1 MNIQIEKLYKMA
13 ASDKRWIIGLMSGT
27 SLDGLDIALCLF
39 SGAGVNTKVEV
50 KKFKTVNYSNE
61 IKEKI
66 LSVFAKKNISFEAL
80 TLINPW
86 LAKIH
91 SEMILTTL
99 KEWDIK
105 PYEIDVIASHGQTVF
120 HLPYRLHKNSEFGNA
135 TFQIGDG
142 DHIAVNT
149 GIITLSDFRQKHI
162 AAGGEGAPLALYG
175 DCLLFNKIGV
185 PTLLLNIGGIAN
197 FTYLPGKE
205 KFDGALV
212 TDTGPGNT
220 LLDAVIKE
228 YYPYLK
234 YDVDGQI
241 ASGGSINYD
250 VLELWKSLPFF
261 KESIPK
267 TTGPELFEWSALM
280 NLSKE
285 KLGVVLG
292 PQDLLATLTLLSAE
306 TITDCIK
313 KEVPNW
319 RETRKF
325 VSGGGCHNK
334 LLMSHIQRLLPGSKF
349 LNPANLGIPGDAKE
363 AVLFAV
369 LANETLSGGNTTYG
383 ENPSVCMGK
392 ISLPS

>member
-1 MNIQIEKLYKMA
+1 MA
-13 ASDKRWIIGLMSGT
+13 TSDKRWIIGLMSGT
-27 SLDGLDIALCLF
+27 SLDGLDIALCII

-50 KKFKTVNYSNE
+50 KHFKTVNYSNE

-66 LSVFAKKNISFEAL
+66 LSVFAKKVISFEAL

-86 LAKIH
+86 LARIH

-120 HLPYRLHKNSEFGNA
+120 HWPFRLHKNSEFGNA

-142 DHIAVNT
+142 DHIAVHT

-197 FTYLPGKE
+197 FTYLPGTE

-228 YYPYLK
+228 YYPHLK
-234 YDVDGQI
+234 FDVDGQI
-241 ASGGSINYD
+241 ASTGSINYD
-250 VLELWKSLPFF
+250 VLGLWKSIPFF
-261 KESIPK
+261 NESIPK
-267 TTGPELFEWSALM
+267 TTGPELFGLSSLM
-280 NLSKE
+280 NLSRE
-285 KLGVVLG
+285 KLGVVLH

-313 KEVPNW
+313 REVPNW

-325 VSGGGCHNK
+325 ASGGGYHNK
-334 LLMSHIQRLLPGSKF
+334 LLMSHIHRLLPGSKF
-349 LNPANLGIPGDAKE
+349 MNPSNLGIPGDAKE

-369 LANETLSGGNTTYG
+369 LANETLSGGNTNYG
-383 ENPSVCMGK
+383 DNPSVCMGK

>member
-1 MNIQIEKLYKMA
+1 MNTQIEKLFKMA

-27 SLDGLDIALCLF
+27 SLDGLDIALCLI

-50 KKFKTVNYSNE
+50 KHFKTINYSNE

-66 LSVFAKKNISFEAL
+66 LTVFAKKVISFEAL

-91 SEMILTTL
+91 SEMILTVL
-99 KEWDIK
+99 IEWDIK

-142 DHIAVNT
+142 DHIAVHT

-175 DCLLFNKIGV
+175 DCLLFNEIGV

-197 FTYLPGKE
+197 FTYLPGTE

-228 YYPYLK
+228 FYPHLK

-241 ASGGSINYD
+241 ASTGSINYD
-250 VLELWKSLPFF
+250 VLGLWKSIPFF
-261 KESIPK
+261 NESIPK
-267 TTGPELFEWSALM
+267 TTGPELFEWSSLM

-285 KLGVVLG
+285 KLGVVLH

-313 KEVPNW
+313 REVPNW

-325 VSGGGCHNK
+325 VSGGGCHNN
-334 LLMSHIQRLLPGSKF
+334 LLMSHIHRLLPGSNF
-349 LNPANLGIPGDAKE
+349 MNPISLGIPGDAKE

-369 LANETLSGGNTTYG
+369 LANETLSGGNTNYG
-383 ENPSVCMGK
+383 DNPSICMGK